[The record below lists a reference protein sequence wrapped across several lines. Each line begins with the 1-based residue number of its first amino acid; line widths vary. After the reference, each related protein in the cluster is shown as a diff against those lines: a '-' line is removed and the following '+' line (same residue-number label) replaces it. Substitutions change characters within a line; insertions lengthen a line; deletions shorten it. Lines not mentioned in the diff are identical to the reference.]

1 VEKEPPETDF
11 YLLGWGVPTFDSHFV
26 FSFLYHS
33 RTGKMGT
40 YNGTRYASADL
51 DRMIQSLTGEIDT
64 AKRNGTIAKIWD
76 IVQDEM
82 IYLPVHNQVA
92 TYAMKKEWDFPVS
105 PANFV
110 YMKQHAPK

>member
-1 VEKEPPETDF
+1 
-11 YLLGWGVPTFDSHFV
+11 
-26 FSFLYHS
+26 
-33 RTGKMGT
+33 MGT

-51 DRMIQSLTGEIDT
+51 DQMIQSLSGEVDT
-64 AKRNGTIAKIWD
+64 AKRNATIAKVWS

-82 IYLPVHNQVA
+82 IYLPVHNQVV